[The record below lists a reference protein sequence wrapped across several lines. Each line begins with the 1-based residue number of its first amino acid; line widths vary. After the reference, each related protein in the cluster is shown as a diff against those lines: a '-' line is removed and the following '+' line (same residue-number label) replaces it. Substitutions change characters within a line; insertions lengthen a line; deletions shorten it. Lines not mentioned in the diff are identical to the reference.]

1 LNFLAKHLGIGGHAV
16 RIGYELRWQQRYL
29 IAGLDVTRRKR
40 QEEDLRA
47 SEERLRA
54 VIQAS
59 PLALVEIHQDK
70 RVKLWNRAAESLFG
84 WSAEEV
90 IGKPLR
96 VVPAGKEDESE
107 ELDRRAETGAYAG
120 IETVRQRKDGSLVDV
135 EVSVAPIRDAEST
148 VVSFMAVYRDITER
162 KRQER
167 ELQASR
173 ARIVQAGDAE
183 RRRLERNLH
192 DGAQQRLVTLTLAL
206 RLAESRL
213 ESDAN
218 EARRILG
225 GANEELALALAELR
239 ELARGIHPAV
249 LTDRGLGPALEALA
263 VRAPLPVELVGVP
276 AQRLPEPVEAAA
288 YYLVAEALTNV
299 AKYARASAVTVRVT
313 RENGRVVVDISD
325 NGIGGAD
332 PTRGSGLRGL
342 SDRVEALN
350 GQLQVESPPGAGT
363 RLRAEIPC

>member
-1 LNFLAKHLGIGGHAV
+1 
-16 RIGYELRWQQRYL
+16 
-29 IAGLDVTRRKR
+29 
-40 QEEDLRA
+40 
-47 SEERLRA
+47 
-54 VIQAS
+54 
-59 PLALVEIHQDK
+59 
-70 RVKLWNRAAESLFG
+70 
-84 WSAEEV
+84 
-90 IGKPLR
+90 LR
-96 VVPAGKEDESE
+96 VVPAGKEEESD

-120 IETVRQRKDGSLVDV
+120 LETVRQRKNGSLVDV

-192 DGAQQRLVTLTLAL
+192 DGAQQRLVTLSLAL

-299 AKYARASAVTVRVT
+299 AKYARASAVTIRVT
-313 RENGRVVVDISD
+313 RENGRAVVDITD

-342 SDRVEALN
+342 LAISPTSSTRRSPRPASTRWSSTSSLAPALPLLPRPVRRPS
-350 GQLQVESPPGAGT
+350 GPLRSREPARRPSPGAS
-363 RLRAEIPC
+363 RRATGPSLS